1 MSGIMLAIAG
11 HPCLSFMDKQLTGKF
26 PLSGAEFRPSGSRR
40 IRPRGPDRAD
50 ARAPGVRGCE

>member
-26 PLSGAEFRPSGSRR
+26 PLSGAEFHPSG
-40 IRPRGPDRAD
+40 
-50 ARAPGVRGCE
+50 